1 MIVEVLEVTL
11 ENLVNDFVK
20 RLSNRGESSRDYNR
34 FEKWQG
40 STILF
45 YYFG

>member
-1 MIVEVLEVTL
+1 MIVEVFEVTL
-11 ENLVNDFVK
+11 ENLVDDFVK

-40 STILF
+40 STIIF